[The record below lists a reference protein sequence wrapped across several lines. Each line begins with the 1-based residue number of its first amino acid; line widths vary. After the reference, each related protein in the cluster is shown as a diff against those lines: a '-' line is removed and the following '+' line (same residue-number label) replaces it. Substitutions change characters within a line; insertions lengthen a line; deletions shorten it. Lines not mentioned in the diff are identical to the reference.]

1 VKRPPPE
8 ALDLST
14 WPGVDT
20 SALDA
25 EARKR
30 YQRRASAIEEYRR
43 GSALVVI
50 EEKTKVDRRV
60 LYRMINR
67 ALRTH
72 PDGRVWGFRAL
83 IPGLRTKAYERGV
96 PAKVTGRGLAGAFTQ
111 LLERHEELE
120 QLLIRLI
127 RDREVWL
134 VQKGERFYLPNLS
147 RAHDRFK
154 EVCRS
159 LGLTARDYPL
169 NHDEGGRRSLR
180 AALRLRILE
189 GFAEANRAAGG
200 EGVKPAAALG
210 FGPSRA
216 VTDPFDTV
224 EFDAHKLDL
233 RLKILDQDPE
243 GEEHVMEIERVWLLA
258 LIDVGSRAILG
269 YTLCL
274 RREYSR
280 YDVIRTFEKA
290 LTPAAAPTQT
300 IEDLELLK
308 AGGFVSTALPETAY
322 ACWRTLR
329 FDNARAHLAADSL
342 DVACELLGCTVD
354 AGPPYEPNDR
364 PFIERFFGTVASRL
378 IHRLPGTTGSSSDD
392 ILRRLRD
399 VRGDL
404 RLIVSLD
411 ELKELLAVWVWN
423 YNGTPHGGL
432 PGGRTPLEIIQRA
445 VRERQLLLRHV
456 PPELRGNLCL
466 LQSVHLSRVRGNVER
481 GDKPHISFYH
491 VRYTSHQ
498 LAQSADMIGQSIRIF
513 YDADDIRILRAY
525 RADGTELGELKAG
538 GLWSSSPHSLDLR
551 KRIFK
556 AKRLRQLRFRDT
568 DDPVEAY
575 LNYKRGQSKRSR
587 KAASEIA
594 QIKERIQ
601 ADQRKDP
608 PASSPTATPGAPE
621 PVPYLATGPVKA
633 KRLRIAPG
641 YV

>member
-1 VKRPPPE
+1 VKRPPPQ
-8 ALDLST
+8 ALELAT
-14 WPGVDT
+14 WPGIDT

-25 EARKR
+25 KARQR
-30 YQRRASAIEEYRR
+30 YRQRAAAIEHYRS
-43 GSALVVI
+43 GSALTMI
-50 EEKTKVDRRV
+50 QEKTKIDRRV
-60 LYRMINR
+60 LYRILDR

-83 IPGLRTKAYERGV
+83 IPGLHTKAYERRL
-96 PAKVTGRGLAGAFTQ
+96 PAKATGRGLAGAFTQ
-111 LLERHEELE
+111 LLDRHEELE
-120 QLLIRLI
+120 QLIRRLI
-127 RDREVWL
+127 RDREVL
-134 VQKGERFYLPNLS
+134 LIQKGERFYLRNLN

-154 EVCRS
+154 EACRG
-159 LGLTARDYPL
+159 LGLTAKDYPL
-169 NHDEGGRRSLR
+169 NHNEGGRRSLR
-180 AALRLRILE
+180 TTLRLRMLD
-189 GFAEANRAAGG
+189 GFAGANRSAGG
-200 EGVKPAAALG
+200 EGVKPAAALA
-210 FGPSRA
+210 FTPSRP

-243 GEEHVMEIERVWLLA
+243 GEEHVIEIERVWLLA
-258 LIDVGSRAILG
+258 VIDVGSRAILG

-290 LTPAAAPTQT
+290 LTPATAPTKT
-300 IEDLELLK
+300 IADLEPLQS
-308 AGGFVSTALPETAY
+308 GGFVSTALPETAY
-322 ACWRTLR
+322 ACWRTIR

-342 DVACELLGCTVD
+342 DVACELLGCTV
-354 AGPPYEPNDR
+354 A
-364 PFIERFFGTVASRL
+364 VRL

-392 ILRRLRD
+392 ILRKLRD

-404 RLIVSLD
+404 CLIVSLD

-423 YNGTPHGGL
+423 YNGSPHGGL
-432 PGGRTPLEIIQRA
+432 PGGRIPLEIIHRA

-456 PPELRGNLCL
+456 PPDLRGNPCL
-466 LQSVHLSRVRGNVER
+466 LQSVHLSRVRGNIQR

-491 VRYTSHQ
+491 VRYTSPR
-498 LAQSADMIGQSIRIF
+498 LARFPKLIGQSLRIF

-538 GLWSSSPHSLDLR
+538 GLWSTSPHSLDLR

-556 AKRLRQLRFRDT
+556 AKRLRQLRFGDS

-594 QIKERIQ
+594 HIKERIQ
-601 ADQRKDP
+601 ADQRRTHRHRRRHRSHQTRFPISRADRSRRNGCALP
-608 PASSPTATPGAPE
+608 RATHDRHRDQSQEEHGE
-621 PVPYLATGPVKA
+621 TSD
-633 KRLRIAPG
+633 RSH
-641 YV
+641 

>member
-1 VKRPPPE
+1 VRRPPPE
-8 ALDLST
+8 VLDLST

-20 SALDA
+20 SALDV
-25 EARKR
+25 EARQR
-30 YQRRASAIEEYRR
+30 YKQRAAAIEHYRS
-43 GSALVVI
+43 GSALAVI
-50 EEKTKVDRRV
+50 HEKTKIDRRV
-60 LYRMINR
+60 LYRMLDR
-67 ALRTH
+67 ALRNH

-83 IPGLRTKAYERGV
+83 IPGLHTKTYERRL
-96 PAKVTGRGLAGAFTQ
+96 PAKAMGRGLAGAFGQ
-111 LLERHEELE
+111 LLERHQELE
-120 QLLIRLI
+120 QLLRRLI
-127 RDREVWL
+127 RDREVL
-134 VQKGERFYLPNLS
+134 LIQKGERFYLSSLKQ
-147 RAHDRFK
+147 AHDRFK
-154 EVCRS
+154 DACRG
-159 LGLTARDYPL
+159 LGLTGKDYPL

-180 AALRLRILE
+180 TALRQRLLD
-189 GFAEANRAAGG
+189 GFAEANRSAGG
-200 EGVKPAAALG
+200 EGVKPAAALA
-210 FGPSRA
+210 FTPSRS

-243 GEEHVMEIERVWLLA
+243 GEEHVLEIERVWLLA
-258 LIDVGSRAILG
+258 VIDVGSRAILG

-290 LTPAAAPTQT
+290 LTPAAAPTRT
-300 IEDLELLK
+300 IADLEPLQS
-308 AGGFVSTALPETAY
+308 GGFVSTALPETAY
-322 ACWRTLR
+322 ACWRTIR

-354 AGPPYEPNDR
+354 VGPAYDPNDR
-364 PFIERFFGTVASRL
+364 PFIERFFGTVAVRL

-392 ILRRLRD
+392 ILRKLRD

-423 YNGTPHGGL
+423 YNGSPHGGL
-432 PGGRTPLEIIQRA
+432 PGGRTPLEIIHRA

-456 PPELRGNLCL
+456 PLELRGNLCL
-466 LQSVHLSRVRGNVER
+466 LQSVHLSRVRGNIQR

-491 VRYTSHQ
+491 VRYTSQQ
-498 LAQSADMIGQSIRIF
+498 LAQSAQLIGQSLRIF
-513 YDADDIRILRAY
+513 YDADDIRVLRAY
-525 RADGTELGELKAG
+525 CADGTELGELKAG
-538 GLWSSSPHSLDLR
+538 GLWSASPHSLDLR

-556 AKRLRQLRFRDT
+556 AKRLRQLRFGDA

-587 KAASEIA
+587 KAASEVA

-608 PASSPTATPGAPE
+608 PAPSATPVPPG

-641 YV
+641 YA